1 MERVKELGWYQ
12 RILLLLL
19 AAMALL
25 FAVLCSVTVSK
36 EGFLYKDAILIP
48 QEEDGQTLY
57 TGKIQGEQ
65 AAFTVGT
72 DKTVTLRYG
81 DRAYGPYTAK
91 EDPTAVPEGQEH
103 MTGLELRCGGEI
115 IFRGGA
121 LKSGKDWHLVN
132 EDGTYAGMDIL
143 VTSHDGVT
151 VDANG
156 NVVDPIEP
164 SVFTIL
170 KLMDGPEMSHKGSWL
185 AWFCGAFL
193 CLVVAVSIL
202 FADELFY
209 FSLSFRIRNA
219 ECAEPS
225 DREIVGRYVCWTMLS
240 VVALV
245 IFIMGL
251 Q

>member
-19 AAMALL
+19 AAMVLL

-36 EGFLYKDAILIP
+36 EGFAYKDAILIP
-48 QEEDGQTLY
+48 QEEAGQTLY
-57 TGKIQGEQ
+57 TGKIQREQ
-65 AAFTVGT
+65 ATFTVGT
-72 DKTVTLRYG
+72 DKTVIFRYG
-81 DRAYGPYTAK
+81 DRVYGPYTAK
-91 EDPTAVPEGQEH
+91 EDPTAVPEGREY

-115 IFRGGA
+115 VFRGGA

-132 EDGTYAGMDIL
+132 EDGTLADIGIL
-143 VTSHDGVT
+143 VTADGIT
-151 VDANG
+151 VDADG
-156 NVVDPIEP
+156 NVVDPMEP
-164 SVFTIL
+164 SVSTIL
-170 KLMDGPEMSHKGSWL
+170 KLMAGPEMTHKGSWL
-185 AWFCGAFL
+185 AWFGGVFL
-193 CLVVAVSIL
+193 CVIVAVSIL

-225 DREIVGRYVCWTMLS
+225 DREIVSRYICWTLLS
-240 VVALV
+240 IAALV